1 MSEVPLMNEAGGV
14 TLNDGSHAVT
24 AGYLLRSAREAAGL
38 HIVAVAAAL
47 KVPVRKLEALEA
59 NRWEDLTDT
68 IFVRAL
74 AGSVARHLKIDPAPI
89 LAALPIGKM
98 AAIDVPENLGKA
110 PNGGAAFKADTGVPW
125 VVWFVPVLVIAAATL
140 YWLPD
145 AMLQPFR
152 DFGAAQTNN
161 PTAASE
167 RSGVLPGAETPRAQS
182 SQVAAVEELKPVAPP
197 PAPEKIDQVPSAQI
211 GEVAASAS
219 TNVPQPFSAAN
230 PLLVISATADT
241 WVEVVGQDGKLR
253 MQRLLKQGES
263 ISFDDSPAFSVV
275 LGNASGAQVL
285 SKGVG
290 FDLTPVVKNNIAR
303 FEVKRS

>member
-1 MSEVPLMNEAGGV
+1 MSEVPLMNEASGV
-14 TLNDGSHAVT
+14 TLNDGSPAVT

-89 LAALPIGKM
+89 LAALPVGKM
-98 AAIDVPENLGKA
+98 AAIDVPDNLGKA
-110 PNGGAAFKADTGVPW
+110 PNGGSAFKADAGVPW
-125 VVWFVPVLVIAAATL
+125 MVWFVPILVVAAATL

-152 DFGAAQTNN
+152 DFGAAQTNS
-161 PTAASE
+161 PTPASE
-167 RSGVLPGAETPRAQS
+167 RSGGLPGSETPVVQP
-182 SQVAAVEELKPVAPP
+182 SQVAVEELKPVVPHL
-197 PAPEKIDQVPSAQI
+197 APEKVDQVASAQT
-211 GEVAASAS
+211 GEVAAASA
-219 TNVPQPFSAAN
+219 TNVAQPFTGTN
-230 PLLVISATADT
+230 PLLVITATADT

-253 MQRLLKQGES
+253 VQRLLKQGES

-285 SKGVG
+285 SKGVA